1 MYHLTPAHVVAII
14 GAALENTGL
23 NGCLMIEKTL
33 MRKKYL
39 VCIMAAV
46 MLMIV
51 LFSSFFIAAHADHEC
66 DGRDCPVCAC
76 IQQCEKN
83 LRGFG
88 DGMTAGISA
97 VMPLLVFLLSV
108 SIPVC
113 SLTGATPVSQKV
125 RLNN

>member
-1 MYHLTPAHVVAII
+1 M
-14 GAALENTGL
+14 
-23 NGCLMIEKTL
+23 
-33 MRKKYL
+33 
-39 VCIMAAV
+39 AV
-46 MLMIV
+46 MMLLVV

-88 DGMTAGISA
+88 DCMTAGMSVII
-97 VMPLLVFLLSV
+97 PCLVFLLSV
-108 SIPVC
+108 SLPVS
-113 SLTGATPVSQKV
+113 SLTGDTPVSQKV